1 MCRYHR
7 DAVDHTANGRREHTT
22 LLSTLVNMIVRAG
35 RLVPD
40 LALQGLILMQPL
52 QKVTNGSDVACAT
65 AAAAAARAEVNNSA
79 PVSAFFDSLTYS
91 LLVMFRLQCT
101 EVGWLQSQSR
111 SSSTWRRMQPTAAAA
126 QYKRYSRNVLVS
138 TLTSELR

>member
-7 DAVDHTANGRREHTT
+7 DVVDYAADGRREHTT
-22 LLSTLVNMIVRAG
+22 LLSTRANMIVRAG

-40 LALQGLILMQPL
+40 LALQGLILMQPV
-52 QKVTNGSDVACAT
+52 QKVTNGSDLACAT
-65 AAAAAARAEVNNSA
+65 AAAAARAEVNNSA
-79 PVSAFFDSLTYS
+79 PVSALFDSLTYS